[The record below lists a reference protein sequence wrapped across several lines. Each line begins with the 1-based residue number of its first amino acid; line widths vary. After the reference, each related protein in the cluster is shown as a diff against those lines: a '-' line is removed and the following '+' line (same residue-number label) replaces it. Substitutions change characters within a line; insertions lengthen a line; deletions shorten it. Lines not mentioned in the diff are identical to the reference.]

1 MKKYHQNIP
10 AAYLFLEKN
19 KKILLLKRCNT
30 GYEDGNYSL
39 VAGHVDEGETF
50 TDAVIREA
58 YEEANI
64 KLKAKDLKVVHVMH
78 RKSIDSQRVDVF
90 FTTKNWEGE
99 IINKEP
105 HKCLELLWIDIDK
118 LPENTV
124 FYIKGAIK
132 KIQSKIFYSEYGWE
146 KIL

>member
-1 MKKYHQNIP
+1 MARNHNIP
-10 AAYLFLEKN
+10 ASYLFLLKDN
-19 KKILLLKRCNT
+19 KTLILKRQNT

-64 KLKAKDLKVVHVMH
+64 ILKPQNLKVIHVMH
-78 RKSIDSQRVDVF
+78 RKSLDSIRVDVF
-90 FTTKNWEGE
+90 FTATSWEGE

-105 HKCLELLWIDIDK
+105 KKCSELIWIDIKK
-118 LPENTV
+118 LPENTIL
-124 FYIKGAIK
+124 YIREAIK
-132 KIQSKIFYSEYGWE
+132 NIQNKIFYSEIGWGE
-146 KIL
+146 YR